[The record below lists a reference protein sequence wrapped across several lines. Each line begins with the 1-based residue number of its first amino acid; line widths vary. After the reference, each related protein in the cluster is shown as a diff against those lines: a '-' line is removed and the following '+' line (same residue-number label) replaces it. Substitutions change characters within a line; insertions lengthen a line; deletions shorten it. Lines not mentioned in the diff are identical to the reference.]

1 MIYHISERTNQDS
14 ILHRG
19 LCRDNHAFIC
29 LCENVQNWISMF
41 NDPVIFEIDI
51 EKFMKDN
58 PSVDIKTWQPNS
70 DEICVWGDIPKEYV
84 RLSESEVGRWTKR
97 Y

>member
-1 MIYHISERTNQDS
+1 MIYHISERTNQDG

-19 LCRDNHAFIC
+19 LCRYNHA
-29 LCENVQNWISMF
+29 LQNWISIF

-84 RLSESEVGRWTKR
+84 RLFESEE
-97 Y
+97 